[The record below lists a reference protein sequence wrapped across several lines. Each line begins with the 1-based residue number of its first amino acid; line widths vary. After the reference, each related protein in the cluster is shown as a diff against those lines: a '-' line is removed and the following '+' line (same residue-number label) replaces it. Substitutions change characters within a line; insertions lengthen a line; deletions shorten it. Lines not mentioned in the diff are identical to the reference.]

1 MFVFYVCINE
11 YIHAGVE
18 TASYAELPGVEGVVA
33 AWLTAWFWPPTAEA
47 ASPIASYNSQLC
59 RSQTL

>member
-1 MFVFYVCINE
+1 MYITGYSENIGLTPCMFVFYVCINE

-33 AWLTAWFWPPTAEA
+33 AWLTA
-47 ASPIASYNSQLC
+47 
-59 RSQTL
+59 

>member
-33 AWLTAWFWPPTAEA
+33 AWLTA
-47 ASPIASYNSQLC
+47 
-59 RSQTL
+59 